1 MALGEWIVRA
11 IFLDRDGV
19 INENRADYVKSWA
32 EFRWLPGTR
41 DAMLALARLDV
52 PIIVVTN
59 QSMIGRGLVSV
70 DTLDDLHYRMR
81 AQILAWGGRLDGVYA
96 CVHSP
101 DERCICRKPLPG
113 LLEIAATQH
122 RVSLAQSVLIGD
134 AFTDF
139 QAATAAGAR
148 YIHVRSGRGQA
159 EASRLIGAGARVPV
173 VPDLRAAATLCTAH
187 AAPWAPMITRRDA
200 LVGAAAA
207 VA

>member
-32 EFRWLPGTR
+32 EFRWLPGSR

-59 QSMIGRGLVSV
+59 QSMIGRGLVSA
-70 DTLDDLHYRMR
+70 DTLDDLHHRMR

-101 DERCICRKPLPG
+101 DERCVCRKPLPG
-113 LLEIAATQH
+113 LLEIAAAQH
-122 RVSLAQSVLIGD
+122 QVSLAQSVLIGD

-148 YIHVRSGRGQA
+148 YIHVRTGRGSL
-159 EASRLIGAGARVPV
+159 EAPRLRSTGARVPI
-173 VPDLRAAATLCTAH
+173 VPDLHAATALCTAQF
-187 AAPWAPMITRRDA
+187 APWAPRAARRNA
-200 LVGAAAA
+200 LVGAA
-207 VA
+207 

>member
-1 MALGEWIVRA
+1 MQA

-19 INENRADYVKSWA
+19 INENRADYVKSWD

-59 QSMIGRGLVSV
+59 QSMIGRGLVTAA
-70 DTLDDLHYRMR
+70 TLDDIHHRMR
-81 AQILAWGGRLDGVYA
+81 DQIIAWGGRLDGVYA

-101 DERCICRKPLPG
+101 DERCVCRKPLPG
-113 LLEIAATQH
+113 LLEIAAAQH
-122 RVSLAQSVLIGD
+122 QVSLAQSVLIGD

-139 QAATAAGAR
+139 QAATAADAR
-148 YIHVRSGRGQA
+148 YIHVCTGRGA
-159 EASRLIGAGARVPV
+159 TEAGRLRASARVPV
-173 VPDLRAAATLCTAH
+173 VPDLRAAATLCTAN
-187 AAPWAPMITRRDA
+187 AAPWAPAKAQSRTRIEA
-200 LVGAAAA
+200 TAA